1 MRQSATR
8 SSVSAV
14 GAKKKTAEIRKWLE
28 ENSPEHLKNN
38 ELERDLSDSKAE
50 LEEAL
55 SREEQLRERI
65 RHLLALSDREPRPE
79 PIRPKET
86 SDVEEAV
93 AVAIASDW
101 HIEERVDPA
110 KVSNHNAFNL
120 EIAKSRVENFFQGVV
135 WLTKLHST
143 GSHTYKISTLILAIL
158 GDVITGYIHE
168 DLRRSNF
175 LSPTQASLFV
185 RDRLVSG
192 IDYLLKS
199 LPHMKIVVPC
209 VIGNHGRT
217 SDKPLV
223 DQAIE
228 NSYEWLL
235 YNILADH
242 YRNNPRIEFILPTGA
257 FVYQNVYGLTIRWH
271 HGDYVQ
277 YQGGVGGVSIPLRK
291 AIDSWNHEQYAE
303 LNIIGHWHQMLDGND
318 FHVSGSLI
326 GYNAYARRIKARW
339 EPPRQSFFLIDKDR
353 GKRCVSPIYVDKRF
367 TWSWQRRRKL
377 PR

>member
-1 MRQSATR
+1 MAANRKR
-8 SSVSAV
+8 
-14 GAKKKTAEIRKWLE
+14 TAEIKKWLE
-28 ENSPEHLKNN
+28 TNTPKELKAVSL
-38 ELERDLSDSKAE
+38 EKDLKEQRAKLEESLERESE
-50 LEEAL
+50 
-55 SREEQLRERI
+55 LRERLRQLI
-65 RHLLALSDREPRPE
+65 VLHERSGNPE
-79 PIRPKET
+79 PIKPQHSSGT
-86 SDVEEAV
+86 EEAV

-101 HIEERVDPA
+101 HIEEHVDPA

-120 EIAKSRVENFFQGVV
+120 EIAKSRIENFFQGVV

-143 GSHTYKISTLILAIL
+143 GSHTYKIDTLILAIL

-168 DLRRSNF
+168 DLRRSNL
-175 LSPTQASLFV
+175 LSPTQASLYA
-185 RDRLVSG
+185 RDRLVAG
-192 IDYLLKS
+192 IDYLLKA
-199 LPHMKIVVPC
+199 LPNLKLVVPC
-209 VIGNHGRT
+209 CPGNHGRT
-217 SDKPLV
+217 TDKPLV

-235 YNILADH
+235 YNILADN
-242 YRNNPRIEFILPTGA
+242 YRNNPRVEFILPTGA

-291 AIDSWNHEQYAE
+291 AIDSWNTEQYAE
-303 LNIIGHWHQMLDGND
+303 LNVIGHWHQMLDGND
-318 FHVSGSLI
+318 YHISGSLI

-339 EPPRQSFFLIDKDR
+339 EPPRQSFFLIDKER